1 MVMTNATAFQELQ
14 IKHDKIKKLLD
25 EKNLDGIIFTTHSS
39 FKWLSCGRANDV
51 LKNDNASL
59 VYFFITPDKK
69 YFIASRSDS
78 SRVMDEELGGL
89 GYEAVLYNWY
99 NESVFDAVKRLGN
112 YIKIGSDFVSDST
125 DYISNEIASV
135 RAELTEFEIDR
146 YKKTCAEYTALLT
159 DYCMKIKPGMT
170 EIEIANGLLYAGS
183 TRHIRFPALM
193 VGSDERISLYRHPA
207 ATNKKVKNYVLFA
220 TVMER
225 EGICANVSRSVYFGP
240 APEELKM
247 KQDAVNTIEATYQSY
262 STPGITLGE
271 LFEKG
276 KKAYEDAGYAGEWE
290 NHLQG
295 GISGY
300 SPLEFLAFENSRVK
314 VKENNIMAWN
324 PTIKGAKSEDPAHI
338 AKNEP
343 LQYTIDPR
351 WPSKEYTIRQKKF
364 VRPLILEI

>member
-1 MVMTNATAFQELQ
+1 MTGETAFKELQ

-51 LKNDNASL
+51 LKNENASL

-78 SRVMDEELGGL
+78 ARVMAEELVGL
-89 GYEAVLYNWY
+89 EYEAVLYNWY

-112 YIKIGSDFVSDST
+112 YKKTGSDFVSDST
-125 DYISNEIASV
+125 VFIPGEIASV
-135 RAELTEFEIDR
+135 RAELTEPEIGR
-146 YKKTCAEYTALLT
+146 YKNTCAEYTALLT
-159 DYCMKIKPGMT
+159 DYCLRIKPGMT
-170 EIEIANGLLYAGS
+170 EIEVANGLLCAGAS
-183 TRHIRFPALM
+183 RGIRFPALM

-220 TVMER
+220 TVVER
-225 EGICANVSRSVYFGP
+225 EGICANVSRSVYFGA

-247 KQDAVNTIEATYQSY
+247 KQDVVNTIEATYQVF

-271 LFEKG
+271 LFEEG
-276 KKAYEDAGYAGEWE
+276 KKAYKEAGHEGEWE

-300 SPLEFLAFENSRVK
+300 SPLEFLAFENSNVK
-314 VKENNIMAWN
+314 VKENNIMSWN

-338 AKNEP
+338 TKNGP
-343 LQYTIDPR
+343 LQFTIDSR

-364 VRPLILEI
+364 IRPVILEI

>member
-1 MVMTNATAFQELQ
+1 MTDETAFRELQ
-14 IKHDKIKKLLD
+14 IKHDKIRKLLD
-25 EKNLDGIIFTTHSS
+25 EKNLDGIIFTTNSS

-51 LKNDNASL
+51 LKNENASL

-78 SRVMDEELGGL
+78 FRVMDEELDGL
-89 GYEAVLYNWY
+89 GYEPVLYNWY
-99 NESVFDAVKRLGN
+99 NESVFDAVKRIGN
-112 YIKIGSDFVSDST
+112 YKKIGSDFASDST
-125 DYISNEIASV
+125 VFIPGEIASV

-146 YKKTCAEYTALLT
+146 YKKTCTEYTALLT
-159 DYCMKIKPGMT
+159 DYCLSIKPGMT
-170 EIEIANGLLYAGS
+170 EIEIANGLLFAGAG
-183 TRHIRFPALM
+183 RHIRFPALM
-193 VGSDERISLYRHPA
+193 VGSDERISLYRHPV

-225 EGICANVSRSVYFGP
+225 EGICANVSRSVYFGA
-240 APEELKM
+240 APEELKT

-262 STPGITLGE
+262 SAPGITLGE

-276 KKAYEDAGYAGEWE
+276 KKAYKDTGYDGEWK

-300 SPLEFLAFENSRVK
+300 SPLEFLAIENSCVK
-314 VKENNIMAWN
+314 VKENNITVWN
-324 PTIKGAKSEDPAHI
+324 PTIKGAKSEDPVHI
-338 AKNEP
+338 TKNGP

-364 VRPLILEI
+364 IRPVILEI